1 MADGRV
7 VITVRENAVCYGYF
21 MDNRPCELY
30 AEPREQGS
38 LLGNIYA
45 ARIEKVADGIHGAFM
60 ELDKTVKAY
69 YPMSGNK
76 HKVLLSSGQRR
87 EPKGGDIALVQVTK
101 DAQKGKQA
109 VVDDNITL
117 EGKYIVMTLGD
128 RKYGISKKIRGDKER
143 KRLKKLLEEWRCN
156 DFGVIIRTNAQGVSK
171 ERLMREFRVLG
182 DRRRRILKKGRYARG
197 RTLLYEEPGHYITLA
212 RSLRSSEVKKVIT
225 DDPGIYKQLRS
236 YYEETGDKEL
246 LKKIKFHKDDYS
258 LWKLYRFGYHYE
270 DALKKHVWLNSGGSL
285 VIDHTEAMTV
295 IDVNSGSMVK
305 NPKKKN
311 DLFYRLNCEAA
322 TEIARQLRLRN
333 LSGIIL
339 IDFINMDQKDDEE
352 LLLEVLREECAG
364 DRVSINVVD
373 MTALG
378 FVELTRSKSRKP
390 LREQMF
396 ACGLLDFFTGTARRW

>member
-21 MDNRPCELY
+21 EDNQPRELY

-38 LLGNIYA
+38 LLGNVYA
-45 ARIEKVADGIHGAFM
+45 ARVERVADGIHGAFL
-60 ELDKTVKAY
+60 ELEKGVKAY
-69 YPMSGNK
+69 YPLSGNDRK
-76 HKVLLSSGQRR
+76 ILLSSGERR

-109 VVDDNITL
+109 VVDSNITF
-117 EGKYIVMTLGD
+117 EGKYIVMTLVD
-128 RKYGISKKIRGDKER
+128 RRYGISKKIRGDKER
-143 KRLKKLLEEWRCN
+143 KRLKKLLDEWRSKEY
-156 DFGVIIRTNAQGVSK
+156 GVILRTNAQGVSK
-171 ERLMREFRVLG
+171 ERLMREFKALK
-182 DRRRRILKKGRYARG
+182 DRRRRILKKGRHAKG
-197 RTLLYEEPGHYITLA
+197 RTLLYEEPGHYITLP
-212 RSLRSSEVKKVIT
+212 RSLRSSELKKVVT
-225 DDPGIYKQLRS
+225 DDPKIWRQLRS
-236 YYEETGDKEL
+236 YYEESGDKDI
-246 LKKIKFHKDDYS
+246 LKKIKLHKDEYS

-295 IDVNSGSMVK
+295 IDVNSGSLVK
-305 NPKKKN
+305 NPIKKN

-322 TEIARQLRLRN
+322 AEIAKQLRLRN

-339 IDFINMDQKDDEE
+339 IDFINMDNKDDED
-352 LLLEVLREECAG
+352 LLLEVLREECME
-364 DRVSINVVD
+364 DRISINVVD

-396 ACGLLDFFTGTARRW
+396 ACGLLDFFTGTSRRW